1 MEEETVGRR
10 AMAGQR
16 VGEETVEGQRV
27 GGETVEGQRVGGE
40 TVEGQRVEGQRVGGE
55 TVEGQRVGGET
66 VEGQRVEGQRVG
78 GETVEGQR
86 VGGETVEGQRVEG
99 EKVEGKLMK
108 KLIGK
113 RKSVEGKP
121 VEGQRVGRQKAK
133 RKWMKRLIG
142 KRKSAKEK
150 AIERQ
155 RVGGETVEG
164 KTMEGQ
170 RVEGQKAKGKTVR
183 SQREEGGKAEGETTG
198 GESVKGRTKGGERK
212 TGDAASPETKPETEA
227 ESLEAK
233 AKPEDRWH
241 SAQSLNASLGST
253 LSRVELMVASG
264 SDWVW
269 ARRLMASL
277 FWLSWIS
284 LVSGA
289 LLVIVRSPE
298 CNPPPGSTGGT
309 TGPCIRSL
317 PAPSRTQTAMETVTS
332 PSRGNTQLGA
342 LHCMNK
348 ISRILLHILRPNPQ
362 EEILLF
368 ILILKSSK
376 ENVVHGIKHQLH
388 HIKMLHM
395 RAIIIGPIHQYKP
408 DDRNKT
414 NLKSI
419 DMIYGNIQNFR
430 YLIKSANTR
439 GLKVLIDLTPNPLGT
454 KLNKWFNTTF
464 DFEEQNKILAD
475 FQFWLR
481 TGVDGIFISLST
493 DDIETSM
500 LLSSL
505 KRWKDI
511 GNEYSTTRK
520 PRVVV
525 VCLEGSQ
532 RTTMLENFPGEIMF
546 VYSINLLRVTSS
558 AFTAVMNQAFS
569 HGENELIGLLFGN
582 PYKGHIVSLVSE
594 NLGKLIALIMF
605 TLPGTPIIYYG
616 DEIGLED
623 YQKSPSPLMR
633 WNNSKHDGFTVG
645 SPWIK
650 PDLKL
655 CRNNTM
661 QQSDDPLSLL
671 SFYKQLGF
679 FKKELESLKY
689 GSFRKVLNETT
700 YFAYTRQWNAH
711 GILAVLNFG
720 DTIHVDFTASGL
732 PLTSLLILSS
742 SLGLQCQ
749 IVNMKNLAIP
759 SLEAYMLKYYVLD

>member
-1 MEEETVGRR
+1 VPTVSGGQLVCARTPVAR
-10 AMAGQR
+10 A
-16 VGEETVEGQRV
+16 
-27 GGETVEGQRVGGE
+27 
-40 TVEGQRVEGQRVGGE
+40 
-55 TVEGQRVGGET
+55 
-66 VEGQRVEGQRVG
+66 
-78 GETVEGQR
+78 
-86 VGGETVEGQRVEG
+86 
-99 EKVEGKLMK
+99 
-108 KLIGK
+108 
-113 RKSVEGKP
+113 
-121 VEGQRVGRQKAK
+121 
-133 RKWMKRLIG
+133 
-142 KRKSAKEK
+142 
-150 AIERQ
+150 
-155 RVGGETVEG
+155 
-164 KTMEGQ
+164 
-170 RVEGQKAKGKTVR
+170 
-183 SQREEGGKAEGETTG
+183 EEGGKAEGETTG

-317 PAPSRTQTAMETVTS
+317 PAPSRTQT
-332 PSRGNTQLGA
+332 
-342 LHCMNK
+342 
-348 ISRILLHILRPNPQ
+348 
-362 EEILLF
+362 
-368 ILILKSSK
+368 
-376 ENVVHGIKHQLH
+376 HQLH

-464 DFEEQNKILAD
+464 DFEEQNKIL
-475 FQFWLR
+475 FWLR

-500 LLSSL
+500 V
-505 KRWKDI
+505 RM
-511 GNEYSTTRK
+511 YS
-520 PRVVV
+520 
-525 VCLEGSQ
+525 
-532 RTTMLENFPGEIMF
+532 MEIK
-546 VYSINLLRVTSS
+546 RVTIQ
-558 AFTAVMNQAFS
+558 VMSLLLGGRKAL
-569 HGENELIGLLFGN
+569 LI
-582 PYKGHIVSLVSE
+582 E

-633 WNNSKHDGFTVG
+633 WNNSKHDGFT
-645 SPWIK
+645 
-650 PDLKL
+650 
-655 CRNNTM
+655 

>member
-1 MEEETVGRR
+1 MKKLIGKRKS
-10 AMAGQR
+10 
-16 VGEETVEGQRV
+16 VEGK
-27 GGETVEGQRVGGE
+27 TM
-40 TVEGQRVEGQRVGGE
+40 EGQRVEGE
-55 TVEGQRVGGET
+55 TVEGKT
-66 VEGQRVEGQRVG
+66 M
-78 GETVEGQR
+78 
-86 VGGETVEGQRVEG
+86 EGQRVEG

-133 RKWMKRLIG
+133 RKWMKRLMGKRKSAKEKAMEGQRVGGETVEGQRVEGETVEGQRVEGETVEGKPVEGQRVGRQKAKRKWMKRLIG

-150 AIERQ
+150 AMERQ

-298 CNPPPGSTGGT
+298 CNPPPRLHWWYD
-309 TGPCIRSL
+309 GPMYQITPRSFQD
-317 PAPSRTQTAMETVTS
+317 SDGD
-332 PSRGNTQLGA
+332 GNGDL
-342 LHCMNK
+342 
-348 ISRILLHILRPNPQ
+348 S
-362 EEILLF
+362 
-368 ILILKSSK
+368 
-376 ENVVHGIKHQLH
+376 
-388 HIKMLHM
+388 
-395 RAIIIGPIHQYKP
+395 
-408 DDRNKT
+408 
-414 NLKSI
+414 
-419 DMIYGNIQNFR
+419 
-430 YLIKSANTR
+430 

>member
-1 MEEETVGRR
+1 MKKLIGKRKS
-10 AMAGQR
+10 
-16 VGEETVEGQRV
+16 VEGK
-27 GGETVEGQRVGGE
+27 TM
-40 TVEGQRVEGQRVGGE
+40 EGQRVEGE
-55 TVEGQRVGGET
+55 TVEGKT
-66 VEGQRVEGQRVG
+66 M
-78 GETVEGQR
+78 
-86 VGGETVEGQRVEG
+86 EGQRVEG

-133 RKWMKRLIG
+133 RKWMKRLMGKRKSAKEKAMEGQRVGGETVEGQRVEGETVEGQRVEGETVEGKPVEGQRVGRQKAKRKWMKRLIG

-150 AIERQ
+150 AMERQ

-298 CNPPPGSTGGT
+298 CNPPPRLHWWYD
-309 TGPCIRSL
+309 GPMYQITPRSFQD
-317 PAPSRTQTAMETVTS
+317 SDGD
-332 PSRGNTQLGA
+332 GNGDL
-342 LHCMNK
+342 
-348 ISRILLHILRPNPQ
+348 S
-362 EEILLF
+362 
-368 ILILKSSK
+368 
-376 ENVVHGIKHQLH
+376 GIKHQLH

-500 LLSSL
+500 
-505 KRWKDI
+505 
-511 GNEYSTTRK
+511 
-520 PRVVV
+520 
-525 VCLEGSQ
+525 
-532 RTTMLENFPGEIMF
+532 
-546 VYSINLLRVTSS
+546 
-558 AFTAVMNQAFS
+558 
-569 HGENELIGLLFGN
+569 FGN

>member
-1 MEEETVGRR
+1 
-10 AMAGQR
+10 
-16 VGEETVEGQRV
+16 
-27 GGETVEGQRVGGE
+27 GG
-40 TVEGQRVEGQRVGGE
+40 
-55 TVEGQRVGGET
+55 
-66 VEGQRVEGQRVG
+66 
-78 GETVEGQR
+78 
-86 VGGETVEGQRVEG
+86 
-99 EKVEGKLMK
+99 
-108 KLIGK
+108 
-113 RKSVEGKP
+113 
-121 VEGQRVGRQKAK
+121 
-133 RKWMKRLIG
+133 
-142 KRKSAKEK
+142 
-150 AIERQ
+150 
-155 RVGGETVEG
+155 
-164 KTMEGQ
+164 
-170 RVEGQKAKGKTVR
+170 
-183 SQREEGGKAEGETTG
+183 TTG

-309 TGPCIRSL
+309 TG
-317 PAPSRTQTAMETVTS
+317 
-332 PSRGNTQLGA
+332 
-342 LHCMNK
+342 
-348 ISRILLHILRPNPQ
+348 
-362 EEILLF
+362 
-368 ILILKSSK
+368 
-376 ENVVHGIKHQLH
+376 IKHQLH

-439 GLKVLIDLTPNPLGT
+439 GI
-454 KLNKWFNTTF
+454 
-464 DFEEQNKILAD
+464 
-475 FQFWLR
+475 
-481 TGVDGIFISLST
+481 IFF
-493 DDIETSM
+493 
-500 LLSSL
+500 LL
-505 KRWKDI
+505 
-511 GNEYSTTRK
+511 
-520 PRVVV
+520 
-525 VCLEGSQ
+525 
-532 RTTMLENFPGEIMF
+532 F
-546 VYSINLLRVTSS
+546 VGDNIHNVFL
-558 AFTAVMNQAFS
+558 Q
-569 HGENELIGLLFGN
+569 FGN

-623 YQKSPSPLMR
+623 YQVITTLPTLVTS
-633 WNNSKHDGFTVG
+633 
-645 SPWIK
+645 
-650 PDLKL
+650 
-655 CRNNTM
+655 
-661 QQSDDPLSLL
+661 
-671 SFYKQLGF
+671 QLGF

>member
-1 MEEETVGRR
+1 MKKLIGKRKSVEGKP
-10 AMAGQR
+10 
-16 VGEETVEGQRV
+16 VEGQRV
-27 GGETVEGQRVGGE
+27 GRQKAKRKWMKRLMGKRKSAKEKAM
-40 TVEGQRVEGQRVGGE
+40 
-55 TVEGQRVGGET
+55 
-66 VEGQRVEGQRVG
+66 
-78 GETVEGQR
+78 EGQR

-99 EKVEGKLMK
+99 ETVEGQRVE
-108 KLIGK
+108 GET
-113 RKSVEGKP
+113 VEGKP

-150 AIERQ
+150 AMERQ

-298 CNPPPGSTGGT
+298 CNPPPRLHWWYD
-309 TGPCIRSL
+309 GPMYQITPRSFQD
-317 PAPSRTQTAMETVTS
+317 SDGD
-332 PSRGNTQLGA
+332 GNGDL
-342 LHCMNK
+342 
-348 ISRILLHILRPNPQ
+348 S
-362 EEILLF
+362 
-368 ILILKSSK
+368 
-376 ENVVHGIKHQLH
+376 GIKHQLH

>member
-1 MEEETVGRR
+1 GGAESGRGEGGGKVDEETD
-10 AMAGQR
+10 
-16 VGEETVEGQRV
+16 
-27 GGETVEGQRVGGE
+27 
-40 TVEGQRVEGQRVGGE
+40 
-55 TVEGQRVGGET
+55 
-66 VEGQRVEGQRVG
+66 
-78 GETVEGQR
+78 
-86 VGGETVEGQRVEG
+86 
-99 EKVEGKLMK
+99 
-108 KLIGK
+108 
-113 RKSVEGKP
+113 
-121 VEGQRVGRQKAK
+121 
-133 RKWMKRLIG
+133 
-142 KRKSAKEK
+142 
-150 AIERQ
+150 
-155 RVGGETVEG
+155 
-164 KTMEGQ
+164 
-170 RVEGQKAKGKTVR
+170 
-183 SQREEGGKAEGETTG
+183 REE
-198 GESVKGRTKGGERK
+198 KGRTKGGERK

-317 PAPSRTQTAMETVTS
+317 PAPSRTQT
-332 PSRGNTQLGA
+332 
-342 LHCMNK
+342 
-348 ISRILLHILRPNPQ
+348 
-362 EEILLF
+362 
-368 ILILKSSK
+368 
-376 ENVVHGIKHQLH
+376 HQLH

-430 YLIKSANTR
+430 YLIKSCYISLN
-439 GLKVLIDLTPNPLGT
+439 VLIDLTPNPLGT

-464 DFEEQNKILAD
+464 DFEEQNKIL
-475 FQFWLR
+475 FWLR

-500 LLSSL
+500 V
-505 KRWKDI
+505 RM
-511 GNEYSTTRK
+511 YS
-520 PRVVV
+520 
-525 VCLEGSQ
+525 
-532 RTTMLENFPGEIMF
+532 MEIK
-546 VYSINLLRVTSS
+546 RVTIQVMSLLLGGRNIS
-558 AFTAVMNQAFS
+558 PTNYRQFTLQF
-569 HGENELIGLLFGN
+569 
-582 PYKGHIVSLVSE
+582 SE

-623 YQKSPSPLMR
+623 YQVITTLPTLML
-633 WNNSKHDGFTVG
+633 WL
-645 SPWIK
+645 IK
-650 PDLKL
+650 TIPNTTNHLHFDNKKNLIKLFLK
-655 CRNNTM
+655 C
-661 QQSDDPLSLL
+661 
-671 SFYKQLGF
+671 FHG
-679 FKKELESLKY
+679 
-689 GSFRKVLNETT
+689 KVLNETT

-720 DTIHVDFTASGL
+720 DTIHVDFTLVPSTDTEN
-732 PLTSLLILSS
+732 LTNQ
-742 SLGLQCQ
+742 G
-749 IVNMKNLAIP
+749 P
-759 SLEAYMLKYYVLD
+759 SAPI